1 MSDNGIQIYNKKP
14 KRKEF
19 KSKSQK
25 IDKTILNLKWI
36 NKLRNMVKKRID
48 KPIFIKKELEAE
60 EILENAKI
68 HQQAN
73 RPLKKIKEFD
83 GLTKF
88 CQCC

>member
-36 NKLRNMVKKRID
+36 NKLRN
-48 KPIFIKKELEAE
+48 
-60 EILENAKI
+60 N
-68 HQQAN
+68 
-73 RPLKKIKEFD
+73 
-83 GLTKF
+83 
-88 CQCC
+88 